1 LEALSIAEFITPHLA
16 HAERVVDVSSG
27 AIDLAAELQLPS
39 RIAYERRDLAELDE
53 GSLGPADIL
62 IGVIGPSRYVHGDRD
77 TALLALRSLG
87 LNGQFALLLGMPLD
101 ALPDDSLVDGLAAAH
116 CQILE
121 LVTITGGGLSLAAIG
136 RRTEQIVVPGPPGEV
151 DDPLAAG
158 LRLANRAA
166 LESFTVRS
174 VPSVEPIRETP
185 DPSANG
191 SARRLAQRLRETEE
205 RLEAIETSTAL
216 KLGRTVVGAAR
227 SLRRAIRLVPDVVR
241 IWRRRPS
248 RVEHPPTEPAPQADA
263 VSAWHASMRF
273 APERLLV
280 AYSAGAAG
288 ARTRLVVA
296 GVIREETASALDPD
310 AMVHRMG
317 PNDALLT
324 LERADPD
331 VILIE
336 TGAFSAGR
344 PWAFAGS
351 QSAVERDRQLARILD
366 VSHALGRPTVLWRTT
381 AIPEPIGIGELAG
394 RFDLVL
400 DATSGEGSTS
410 WTPGVQ
416 LAKFNPIDLDST
428 RSGPPLF
435 IGAWDARASGETRAT
450 LARLLASAAL
460 DGLEILVDCR
470 AVGGAEAFPEALR
483 PAVCGTIDLGL
494 ASELYRSHPVVI
506 SDPAADGAGHS
517 GALEALACGARIV
530 ALPNEVIAGVAGDG
544 ATFVRDAAAA
554 GRAIRAAVA
563 AGPLPEPEV
572 RHALRSIFAEHAVP
586 VALASLVARL
596 GLRAEPLHDRQVSL
610 LLRFDENMDSAKL
623 VDSALRQTHPP
634 SEVVVRVGADEGA
647 GRALEAFSSARIPVR
662 VVSGES
668 SRPAWPTHAAESTR
682 PWVVAWRSGR
692 EHGPNDLLDLVAAR
706 ECSGADVVGYRTD
719 PGFRFV
725 GDLGLE
731 GTLIRR
737 ELLAADLMLDQGG
750 QAADIRLEPWA
761 RRGSRLLGIAPT
773 QTPAGG

>member
-1 LEALSIAEFITPHLA
+1 
-16 HAERVVDVSSG
+16 
-27 AIDLAAELQLPS
+27 
-39 RIAYERRDLAELDE
+39 
-53 GSLGPADIL
+53 
-62 IGVIGPSRYVHGDRD
+62 
-77 TALLALRSLG
+77 
-87 LNGQFALLLGMPLD
+87 M
-101 ALPDDSLVDGLAAAH
+101 
-116 CQILE
+116 
-121 LVTITGGGLSLAAIG
+121 
-136 RRTEQIVVPGPPGEV
+136 
-151 DDPLAAG
+151 
-158 LRLANRAA
+158 
-166 LESFTVRS
+166 
-174 VPSVEPIRETP
+174 
-185 DPSANG
+185 
-191 SARRLAQRLRETEE
+191 
-205 RLEAIETSTAL
+205 
-216 KLGRTVVGAAR
+216 
-227 SLRRAIRLVPDVVR
+227 
-241 IWRRRPS
+241 
-248 RVEHPPTEPAPQADA
+248 
-263 VSAWHASMRF
+263 
-273 APERLLV
+273 
-280 AYSAGAAG
+280 
-288 ARTRLVVA
+288 
-296 GVIREETASALDPD
+296 
-310 AMVHRMG
+310 
-317 PNDALLT
+317 
-324 LERADPD
+324 
-331 VILIE
+331 
-336 TGAFSAGR
+336 
-344 PWAFAGS
+344 
-351 QSAVERDRQLARILD
+351 
-366 VSHALGRPTVLWRTT
+366 
-381 AIPEPIGIGELAG
+381 
-394 RFDLVL
+394 
-400 DATSGEGSTS
+400 
-410 WTPGVQ
+410 
-416 LAKFNPIDLDST
+416 
-428 RSGPPLF
+428 
-435 IGAWDARASGETRAT
+435 
-450 LARLLASAAL
+450 
-460 DGLEILVDCR
+460 
-470 AVGGAEAFPEALR
+470 
-483 PAVCGTIDLGL
+483 
-494 ASELYRSHPVVI
+494 
-506 SDPAADGAGHS
+506 
-517 GALEALACGARIV
+517 

-610 LLRFDENMDSAKL
+610 FLRFDENMDSAKL